1 MVKIDDF
8 QEAFT
13 KAEEE
18 IHFAEMA
25 IGCLSSDEDDACV
38 SKSQPRGVVIP
49 AINELRYAAKH
60 LSKAL
65 KAGEDKSQI
74 DEQLQRAIRHCV
86 RSRLD
91 ALKAVILFLS
101 RHFFSFTGDYK
112 RLNIPKKDREILNS
126 YRQRIWSVL
135 ESLAGYNAENT
146 DAECENMRAVIKD
159 LYTIYEDVE
168 GRRSLYNELL
178 EKMDKHDKVTLWQWI
193 AGIAITLLLFI
204 IARLFIN

>member
-8 QEAFT
+8 HEAFT

-25 IGCLSSDEDDACV
+25 IGGLSSDEDDACV

-65 KAGEDKSQI
+65 KAREDESQI
-74 DEQLQRAIRHCV
+74 NEQLQRAIRHCI

-112 RLNIPKKDREILNS
+112 RLNVPEEDRKILNS
-126 YRQRIWSVL
+126 HRQRIWDIL
-135 ESLAGYNAENT
+135 NSLARHHAEDT
-146 DAECENMRAVIKD
+146 DAECEQMREAIEELCK
-159 LYTIYEDVE
+159 IYVDVE
-168 GRRSLYNELL
+168 GRRGAYNVLL
-178 EKMDKHDKVTLWQWI
+178 EKMNRHDKTTLWQCI
-193 AGIAITLLLFI
+193 AGIAFALLLFFI
-204 IARLFIN
+204 TLFFTK